1 MKHPFKR
8 DDALRVATEILDIL
22 KPSTE
27 RIEIC
32 GSLRRGKPEVHDI
45 EILYIPKIELSGDDL
60 FNPSPKD
67 RASETIE
74 RMVESGL
81 LSKRSNTRG
90 SFTWGALNKLAMH
103 TASKI
108 PVDLFCEPRADD
120 WWQSLV
126 IRTGSADFN
135 VRLITTAAKH
145 GVKVHTYNVGFTDAS
160 GNAIPCR
167 SEEEVFKICHIPW
180 KLPYQRV

>member
-8 DDALRVATEILDIL
+8 DDALRVATEILDVL
-22 KPSTE
+22 KPVTE

-32 GSLRRGKPEVHDI
+32 GSLRRGKPEVSDI
-45 EILYIPKIELSGDDL
+45 EILYIPKIGLSNDDL

-67 RASETIE
+67 MTAAEIE

-90 SFTWGALNKLAMH
+90 SFTWGNLNKLSIH
-103 TASKI
+103 NASGI
-108 PVDLFCEPRADD
+108 PVDLFCEPRQDD
-120 WWQSLV
+120 WWRSVV

-135 VRLITTAAKH
+135 IRLITTAAKH
-145 GVKVHTYNVGFTDAS
+145 GVKVHAYNTGLTDNVG
-160 GNAIPCR
+160 NPIVCK
-167 SEEEVFKICHIPW
+167 SEEDFFKICHMPW